1 MPTYHYVQNQGKL
14 MIQSRENGQKPQF
27 GQFFDDF
34 EVKYLQIGN
43 FSEKQVSFKLKVI
56 FSTNFR
62 PKTKKIVRA
71 VFEKNIKVSDFGLI
85 WRPFCKYLQIKNF
98 FQKSGSVTFLPLQS
112 PNFMQK
118 IRKILRA
125 VSEKT
130 ALPTNQPTNYY
141 QEHQSYR
148 TLLAP
153 FQSSENLDLR
163 KFVQFEKQNFEPI
176 PKLDATVHFDS
187 NYLTIYCFQGPF
199 EIANVFLSDF
209 EKDRNGNANITRHH
223 HKLRLCFKAFVKR

>member
-1 MPTYHYVQNQGKL
+1 MMHSQ
-14 MIQSRENGQKPQF
+14 ENGQKPQF
-27 GQFFDDF
+27 GQFQDDF
-34 EVKYLQIGN
+34 EVKYFEVKFAN
-43 FSEKQVSFKLKVI
+43 FSEKYVSFKLKVI

-85 WRPFCKYLQIKNF
+85 WRPFCEYLQIKNF

-130 ALPTNQPTNYY
+130 ALPTIQPTNYY
-141 QEHQSYR
+141 QQHRFYR
-148 TLLAP
+148 TA
-153 FQSSENLDLR
+153 DDG
-163 KFVQFEKQNFEPI
+163 
-176 PKLDATVHFDS
+176 PKRGIKKYTF
-187 NYLTIYCFQGPF
+187 
-199 EIANVFLSDF
+199 
-209 EKDRNGNANITRHH
+209 NISPVALKITGL
-223 HKLRLCFKAFVKR
+223 K